1 REFLRADHD
10 RHGVTDGKRPRRNHR
25 GRLSCGQGNR
35 SRRPG
40 TGADFAGKHVR
51 LAKEIRH
58 EGCRRRVVYLFRCA
72 DLLNGT
78 GIHDHYAVRH
88 GQRLFLVV
96 RNEDGGNAGL
106 ALDFLDLDAHFLPH
120 IGIEGR
126 KRLVK
131 EKHLRLENNGTR
143 EGNALLLPAR
153 KLRGQLLLAAG
164 KPDHFQGPAKLAGNL
179 GLGYV
184 AVFQPERDIV
194 ENILVWKQSIAL
206 EDQPDIALVDRHVV
220 NAPPA
225 DRNPA
230 LGDVD
235 QARDRAQNGGFAASR
250 GPEKRDETSRC
261 DCEGKIPYRNELAIG
276 DLDIAKLDRR
286 LRRTVS

>member
-1 REFLRADHD
+1 
-10 RHGVTDGKRPRRNHR
+10 
-25 GRLSCGQGNR
+25 
-35 SRRPG
+35 
-40 TGADFAGKHVR
+40 
-51 LAKEIRH
+51 
-58 EGCRRRVVYLFRCA
+58 
-72 DLLNGT
+72 
-78 GIHDHYAVRH
+78 
-88 GQRLFLVV
+88 
-96 RNEDGGNAGL
+96 DGGNAGL

-120 IGIEGR
+120 IGIAGR
-126 KRLVK
+126 TPLVK
-131 EKHLRLENNGTR
+131 EKHHRLENNGTR
-143 EGNALLLPAR
+143 KGNARLLPAR

-164 KPDHFQGPAKLAGNL
+164 KPDHFQGPANLAGNL

-250 GPEKRDETSRC
+250 GSEKRDETSLC
-261 DCEGKIPYRNELAIG
+261 DCQGQITYLNELAIG

-286 LRRTVS
+286 LRRTVSCWIRPGRNRPGRLRGLKGIRNLSKSCPTAWSRRLHSPPSRSGRRRSAPPSSPSDRTPEAS